1 MHVNLARRCSAALV
15 LLATTLSSP
24 LMAQVTPARQAAIDK
39 LMQRYDGHVP
49 GASLLVLKDG
59 APVVRKAYGY
69 ADLQN
74 GIAATPRTNY
84 RLASV
89 SKQFTAAAILLLA
102 EDGKLSLDDPVRK
115 WLPSLPPA
123 TDGIRIRH
131 LLSHTSGLIDY
142 EDVMDPD
149 QEWQLHDADVL
160 KLLEGQDRLHFAP
173 GTDYRYSNG
182 AYCLLALV
190 VEKAG
195 GKSFPAFVKARI
207 FDKLGMAR
215 SVVHV
220 DGSDTVPDRAYGN
233 SEIDGKWVRTDQS
246 STSATLG
253 DGGVYSSIDDLAKW
267 DAALYDDRLLKA
279 ASLHEAFTPKT
290 KTPEPDV
297 PYYGY
302 GWRING
308 DALWHSGETIGGRN
322 VILRYPKERLTVVLL
337 SNRNDPEP
345 YRTAL
350 AIAALFRP

>member
-1 MHVNLARRCSAALV
+1 MHANLTKRCSTLLL
-15 LLATTLSSP
+15 LLAMALSSP
-24 LMAQVTPARQAAIDK
+24 LMAQVTPAQQAAIDK

-59 APVVRKAYGY
+59 EPVVRKAYGH
-69 ADLQN
+69 ADLQHDVK
-74 GIAATPRTNY
+74 ATPQTNY

-102 EDGKLSLDDPVRK
+102 EDGKLRVDDPVRK
-115 WLPSLPPA
+115 WLPSLPAA

-142 EDVMDPD
+142 EDVMDAG
-149 QEWQLHDADVL
+149 QQWQLHDADVL
-160 KLLEGQDRLHFAP
+160 KLLEGQDRLYFQP
-173 GTDYRYSNG
+173 GTGYRYSNS

-190 VEKAG
+190 VEKASG
-195 GKSFPAFVKARI
+195 QRFADFMKSRI
-207 FDKLGMAR
+207 FVPLRMDR
-215 SVVHV
+215 SIEFE
-220 DGSDTVPDRAYGN
+220 DGASTVQDRAYGN
-233 SEIDGKWVRTDQS
+233 SEIDGQWVRTDQS

-267 DAALYDDRLLKA
+267 DAALYDERLLKA
-279 ASLHEAFTPKT
+279 TSLHEAFTPKT

-322 VILRYPKERLTVVLL
+322 VILRYPKEKLTVVIL
-337 SNRNDPEP
+337 SNRNEPEP

-350 AIAALFRP
+350 EIAKLFRP

>member
-1 MHVNLARRCSAALV
+1 MHANLTKRCSTLLP
-15 LLATTLSSP
+15 LLAMALSSP
-24 LMAQVTPARQAAIDK
+24 LMAQVTPAQQAAIDK

-59 APVVRKAYGY
+59 EPVVRKAYGH
-69 ADLQN
+69 ADLQHDVK
-74 GIAATPRTNY
+74 ATPQTNY

-102 EDGKLSLDDPVRK
+102 EDGKLRVDDPVRK
-115 WLPSLPPA
+115 WLPSLPAA

-142 EDVMDPD
+142 EDVMDAG
-149 QEWQLHDADVL
+149 QQWQLHDADVL
-160 KLLEGQDRLHFAP
+160 KLLEGQDRLYFQP
-173 GTDYRYSNG
+173 GTGYRYSNS

-190 VEKAG
+190 VEKASG
-195 GKSFPAFVKARI
+195 QRFADFMKSRI
-207 FDKLGMAR
+207 FVPLRMDR
-215 SVVHV
+215 SIEFE
-220 DGSDTVPDRAYGN
+220 DGASTVQDRAYGN
-233 SEIDGKWVRTDQS
+233 SEIDGQWVRTDQS

-267 DAALYDDRLLKA
+267 DAALYDERLLKA
-279 ASLHEAFTPKT
+279 TSLHEAFTPKT

-322 VILRYPKERLTVVLL
+322 VILRYPKEKLTVVIL
-337 SNRNDPEP
+337 SNRNEPEP

-350 AIAALFRP
+350 EIAKLFRP

>member
-1 MHVNLARRCSAALV
+1 MHANLTKRCSTLLL
-15 LLATTLSSP
+15 LLAMALSSP
-24 LMAQVTPARQAAIDK
+24 LMAQVTPAQQAAIDK

-59 APVVRKAYGY
+59 EPVVRKAYGH
-69 ADLQN
+69 ADLQHDVK
-74 GIAATPRTNY
+74 ATPQTNY

-102 EDGKLSLDDPVRK
+102 EDGKLRVDDPVRK
-115 WLPSLPPA
+115 WLPSLPAA

-142 EDVMDPD
+142 EDVMDAG
-149 QEWQLHDADVL
+149 QQWQLHDADVL
-160 KLLEGQDRLHFAP
+160 KLLEGQDRLYFQP
-173 GTDYRYSNG
+173 GTGYRYSNS

-190 VEKAG
+190 VEKASG
-195 GKSFPAFVKARI
+195 QRFADFMKSRI
-207 FDKLGMAR
+207 FVPLRMDR
-215 SVVHV
+215 SIEFE
-220 DGSDTVPDRAYGN
+220 DGASTVQDRAYGN
-233 SEIDGKWVRTDQS
+233 SEIDGQWVRTDQS
-246 STSATLG
+246 NTSATLG

-267 DAALYDDRLLKA
+267 DAALYDERLLKA
-279 ASLHEAFTPKT
+279 TSLHEAFTPKT

-322 VILRYPKERLTVVLL
+322 VILRYPKEKLTVVIL
-337 SNRNDPEP
+337 SNRNEPEP

-350 AIAALFRP
+350 EIAKLFRP

>member
-1 MHVNLARRCSAALV
+1 MHANLTKRCSTLLL
-15 LLATTLSSP
+15 LLAMALSSP
-24 LMAQVTPARQAAIDK
+24 LMAQVTPAQQAAIDK

-59 APVVRKAYGY
+59 EPVVRKAYGH
-69 ADLQN
+69 ADLQHDVK
-74 GIAATPRTNY
+74 ATPQTNY

-102 EDGKLSLDDPVRK
+102 EDGKLRVDDPVRK
-115 WLPSLPPA
+115 WLPSLPAA

-142 EDVMDPD
+142 EDVMDAG
-149 QEWQLHDADVL
+149 QQWQLHDADVL
-160 KLLEGQDRLHFAP
+160 KLLEGQDRLYFQP
-173 GTDYRYSNG
+173 GTGYRYSNS

-190 VEKAG
+190 VEKASG
-195 GKSFPAFVKARI
+195 QRFADFMKSRI
-207 FDKLGMAR
+207 FVPLRMDR
-215 SVVHV
+215 SIEFE
-220 DGSDTVPDRAYGN
+220 DGASTVQDRAYGN
-233 SEIDGKWVRTDQS
+233 SEIDGQWVRTDQS

-267 DAALYDDRLLKA
+267 DAALYDERLLKA
-279 ASLHEAFTPKT
+279 TSLHEAFTPKT

-322 VILRYPKERLTVVLL
+322 VILRYPKEKLTVVIL
-337 SNRNDPEP
+337 SNRNEPEP
-345 YRTAL
+345 YCTAL
-350 AIAALFRP
+350 EIAKLFRP